1 MVERDRE
8 RERERERES
17 KQTNKNKRNINRAK
31 ERDKKEMSHPDKILT
46 PCLRFRPTTTTIWD
60 DLKIG
65 FYGQH
70 LPIGEKE
77 IKIRVNLLFVW
88 TSGNLFEGGLRK
100 SKKRTAS
107 ESVRKIRSCD
117 IPSHWVALI
126 YKQIKAKWWNYTVGH
141 FHIDLCWR
149 DFLEPRQ
156 AGR

>member
-1 MVERDRE
+1 MEERH

-17 KQTNKNKRNINRAK
+17 KQTNKNKRNINRAR
-31 ERDKKEMSHPDKILT
+31 ERQKRNVTSWSNFDPLFKIST
-46 PCLRFRPTTTTIWD
+46 DDDD
-60 DLKIG
+60 DLRW
-65 FYGQH
+65 FENWFLWTALTYWRERNQN
-70 LPIGEKE
+70 PSQS
-77 IKIRVNLLFVW
+77 FVCLNFW
-88 TSGNLFEGGLRK
+88 KSFWGLRK